1 MLPANGCLVSGS
13 KIGVPNAREIAAPHL
28 GGRDRGNH
36 GAALVLAQ
44 ALVVAE
50 EERLVAQQRSAE
62 RAAELMRV
70 ERRLGRREEVARVE
84 RLVAV
89 VLEQRAAELVGARA
103 DAQVDD
109 GAAEHAEL
117 GGRVVRLD
125 LEFLQRFEWR
135 RDVHERVERLVV
147 GHAVEQVVVARP
159 RQAVHAVMDGAARA
173 GSGGI
178 LGKVGKS
185 RGDRPRRQRDELL
198 KEAAIERER
207 LNLLV
212 VDDLPLLARRAPDE
226 WRLADHADLFGHGAH
241 FERDVQPRRF
251 RNLQDDAGHDVALE
265 AGELH
270 GHRVL
275 AGRQRRERVGAFLV
289 RCSCCC

>member
-1 MLPANGCLVSGS
+1 MMLPANGCLVSGS
-13 KIGVPNAREIAAPHL
+13 KIGGAERREIAAPHL

-36 GAALVLAQ
+36 GPALVLAQ

-62 RAAELMRV
+62 RAAELMGV
-70 ERRLGRREEVARVE
+70 ERRLGRREEVPRVE

-89 VLEQRAAELVGARA
+89 VLEQRSAELVGAGA

-109 GAAEHAEL
+109 RAAEHAEL

-135 RDVHERVERLVV
+135 RDVHEGVERLVV
-147 GHAVEQVVVARP
+147 RHAVEQVVVARP
-159 RQAVHAVMDGAARA
+159 RQAVHAVMDGAPCA

-212 VDDLPLLARRAPDE
+212 VDDLPLLARGAPDE
-226 WRLADHADLFGHGAH
+226 WCLADA
-241 FERDVQPRRF
+241 R
-251 RNLQDDAGHDVALE
+251 
-265 AGELH
+265 
-270 GHRVL
+270 
-275 AGRQRRERVGAFLV
+275 
-289 RCSCCC
+289 